1 VVLNRLHPARLARS
15 AAVRARGAAMSAGVL
30 SYRPSDTATLEDWNR
45 EHAAGEVD
53 YYDELHELGRYSMLI
68 GYLRW
73 LGDSPSILDLG
84 CGVGL
89 FRKKLNPLEFERYV
103 GVDPAKNAIERTQPL
118 VDDRT
123 SFMVGAE
130 PQGGELFDVVVC
142 NEVLYVVPEA
152 DEMLAVAQRSLRPGG
167 HLLTSIWSH
176 PGDRALQRLIANRFD
191 LRDAVDVENVVR
203 PRKSRVAC
211 WQRRA

>member
-1 VVLNRLHPARLARS
+1 MSGLALKPNITWTDRHVRFANCGSAPASFDHLVGAAQQRRRYGQAQRFRRPDIDDQLKFLCCLNRQVGRL
-15 AAVRARGAAMSAGVL
+15 
-30 SYRPSDTATLEDWNR
+30 
-45 EHAAGEVD
+45 
-53 YYDELHELGRYSMLI
+53 
-68 GYLRW
+68 
-73 LGDSPSILDLG
+73 
-84 CGVGL
+84 
-89 FRKKLNPLEFERYV
+89 
-103 GVDPAKNAIERTQPL
+103 DPAKNAIERTQPL